1 MTTAAPV
8 RTDLNVQD
16 LLDAGLHF
24 GHQTKRWNPKMK
36 RYIFGARS
44 GIYIIDLE
52 KSLALM
58 TKARQFLYETVVRGR
73 KVLFVGTK
81 KQAQETIK
89 EVAERLHQPYVVNRW
104 LGGTLT
110 NIQTI
115 HKSVARKLMLEKM
128 ETDGTMAALPKKEVA
143 RLRRELAKLQ
153 FNLNGV
159 AEMDSLPG
167 ALFVVDVMRET
178 IAVAEANRLKIP
190 VIAVVDTN
198 CDPDPIDY
206 PIPGN
211 DDAIRAVRL
220 MIDAMA
226 STIQQ
231 AQNEYAK
238 AAADEARRRQAAEA
252 EATARARL
260 AEEDRKAKERATK
273 AKAKADADAAKAVA
287 VEAAE
292 KVAKDAKAAVVEEA
306 HKAAKAEKAEKA
318 AKAHKAEKPAK
329 AEKAAPADAE
339 GKAEPAADAPTA

>member
-1 MTTAAPV
+1 MEETVSTTAPV
-8 RTDLNVQD
+8 HSDLNVQD

-36 RYIFGARS
+36 RYIFGERS

-58 TKARQFLYETVVRGR
+58 EKARQFIYDTVVRGR

-81 KQAQETIK
+81 KQAQEPMK
-89 EVAERLHQPYVVNRW
+89 EAAERLHQPYVVNRW

-110 NIQTI
+110 NLQTI
-115 HKSVARKLMLEKM
+115 HKSVARKQLLEKM
-128 ETDGTMAALPKKEVA
+128 EADGTMKELAKKEVA
-143 RLRRELAKLQ
+143 RLRRELEKLQ
-153 FNLNGV
+153 YNLNGV
-159 AEMDSLPG
+159 ADMDGLPG
-167 ALFVVDVMRET
+167 AIFVVDVMREA

-190 VIAVVDTN
+190 VIALVDTN
-198 CDPDPIDY
+198 CDPDAIDY

-220 MIDAMA
+220 VIDAVA
-226 STIQQ
+226 NTVQQ

-260 AEEDRKAKERATK
+260 AEEDRKAKERAAK
-273 AKAKADADAAKAVA
+273 AKAKADADAAKA
-287 VEAAE
+287 
-292 KVAKDAKAAVVEEA
+292 
-306 HKAAKAEKAEKA
+306 AKAEKAEKSEPAEA
-318 AKAHKAEKPAK
+318 AAEPAEKAAKPEKAHKAEKHAK
-329 AEKAAPADAE
+329 AEKAKPAADAE
-339 GKAEPAADAPTA
+339 AKAEPAADAPTA